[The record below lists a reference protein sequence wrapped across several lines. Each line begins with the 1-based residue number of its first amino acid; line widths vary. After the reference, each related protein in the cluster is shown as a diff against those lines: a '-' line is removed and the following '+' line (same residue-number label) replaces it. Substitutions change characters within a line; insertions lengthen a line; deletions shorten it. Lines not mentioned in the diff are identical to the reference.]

1 MADLVTEV
9 ERMRN
14 ALRRSIDDLLK
25 HGTDLAQKE
34 HAYQVAKAQTVL
46 QMKDEGRPVTEIN
59 LTIKGQDAVA
69 EAMLQRDIAQVLY
82 QTNIEHIN
90 ATKLELRV
98 LENQISREWGNSI
111 G

>member
-9 ERMRN
+9 ERMRS

-25 HGTDLAQKE
+25 HGTELAEKE

-46 QMKDEGRPVTEIN
+46 LMKEEGRPVTEIN
-59 LTIKGQDAVA
+59 LTIKGQPQVS

-98 LENQISREWGNSI
+98 LENQISREWGNNV
-111 G
+111 

>member
-1 MADLVTEV
+1 MTDLITEV

-14 ALRRSIDDLLK
+14 ALKRSIDDLLK
-25 HGTDLAQKE
+25 HGRELAEKE

-46 QMKDEGRPVTEIN
+46 FMKDEGRPVTEIN
-59 LTIKGQDAVA
+59 LTIKGQPPVA
-69 EAMLQRDIAQVLY
+69 EAMLQRDMAQVLY
-82 QTNIEHIN
+82 QTNMEYIN

-98 LENQISREWGNSI
+98 LENQIAREWGNNN

>member
-1 MADLVTEV
+1 MTDLITEV

-14 ALRRSIDDLLK
+14 ALKRSIDDLLK
-25 HGTDLAQKE
+25 HGRELAEKE

-46 QMKDEGRPVTEIN
+46 LMKDEGRPVTEIN
-59 LTIKGQDAVA
+59 LTIKGQAPVA
-69 EAMLQRDIAQVLY
+69 EAMLQRDMAQVLY
-82 QTNIEHIN
+82 QTNMEYIN

-98 LENQISREWGNSI
+98 LENQIAREWGNNN